1 MSHTA
6 KNFDLKAIA
15 RRVKQLQNSKGL
27 TNVDMARLLNVSES
41 QYAKLLRGECMF
53 SQDKLLILH
62 NELGVSVD
70 YILTGEM
77 PLDKNDVINETG
89 YSIYLEALGE
99 YVMKLP
105 DEKRRDKIKEMATTF
120 HEVLIKGL

>member
-1 MSHTA
+1 
-6 KNFDLKAIA
+6 
-15 RRVKQLQNSKGL
+15 
-27 TNVDMARLLNVSES
+27 
-41 QYAKLLRGECMF
+41 
-53 SQDKLLILH
+53 
-62 NELGVSVD
+62 
-70 YILTGEM
+70 M
-77 PLDKNDVINETG
+77 PLDKNDVINETE